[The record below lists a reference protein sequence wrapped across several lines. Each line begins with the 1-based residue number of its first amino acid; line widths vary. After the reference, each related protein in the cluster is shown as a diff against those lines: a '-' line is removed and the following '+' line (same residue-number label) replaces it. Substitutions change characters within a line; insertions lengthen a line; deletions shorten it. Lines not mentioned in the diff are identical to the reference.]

1 MKSVKQAQT
10 KTPVVVGS
18 VMWKQGDI
26 TFKCMIYNN
35 NNNKEAHYELVRGIP
50 VSHFM

>member
-10 KTPVVVGS
+10 PVVVGS
-18 VMWKQGDI
+18 IMWKQNGKI
-26 TFKCMIYNN
+26 CKSMIYNK
-35 NNNKEAHYELVRGIP
+35 KEEADYELVRGVP

>member
-10 KTPVVVGS
+10 KTPSVVGS
-18 VMWKQGDI
+18 IMWKQNGTI
-26 TFKCMIYNN
+26 CKSMIYN
-35 NNNKEAHYELVRGIP
+35 KKDESHYELVRGIP

>member
-35 NNNKEAHYELVRGIP
+35 NKEAHYELVRGVP

>member
-10 KTPVVVGS
+10 KTPSVVGS
-18 VMWKQGDI
+18 VIWKQQG
-26 TFKCMIYNN
+26 TTCKTMIYDT
-35 NNNKEAHYELVRGIP
+35 KEEEPIYKLVRGIP

>member
-10 KTPVVVGS
+10 QTPVVVGS
-18 VMWKQGDI
+18 VMWKQGG
-26 TFKCMIYNN
+26 TTCKSMIYN
-35 NNNKEAHYELVRGIP
+35 KEEEPTYELVRGVP

>member
-10 KTPVVVGS
+10 KTPSVVGS
-18 VMWKQGDI
+18 VIWKQGG
-26 TFKCMIYNN
+26 TTCKTMIYGT
-35 NNNKEAHYELVRGIP
+35 KEEPIYKLVRGVP